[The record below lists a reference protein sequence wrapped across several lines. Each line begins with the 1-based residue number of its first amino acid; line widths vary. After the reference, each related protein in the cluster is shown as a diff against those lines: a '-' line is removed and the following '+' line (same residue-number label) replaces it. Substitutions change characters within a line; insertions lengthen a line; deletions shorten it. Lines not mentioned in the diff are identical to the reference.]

1 MCYKCYPLNS
11 NSPHEKI
18 IILIGR
24 KYFSNCVVQSNYLII
39 PTELLTALFF
49 KKNIEAKDCSKFV
62 KTQKK
67 WFICLKFEKKNCK
80 NQTLRRK

>member
-39 PTELLTALFF
+39 PTELLTALFL
-49 KKNIEAKDCSKFV
+49 KKTSKQKTAASLLKHRRNDLFV
-62 KTQKK
+62 
-67 WFICLKFEKKNCK
+67 
-80 NQTLRRK
+80 